1 MLFSSYTFLFQ
12 FLPATVLAF
21 AAARLHSP
29 RAGIMVLAG
38 ASLFFYGAWR
48 PAYLLL
54 LLASIAVNFT
64 CGLRMEDPL
73 RRRRIGIFG
82 VALNLAVLCYF
93 KYTDF
98 IFDSLNTLTGA
109 PLPFVSIILP
119 LGISFFTFQ
128 QIAYLVD
135 VMRGAKVERDIVS
148 YTLFVSF
155 FPHLI
160 AGPLVHHAEMIPQ
173 FKRGHTNRSALL
185 AARAVAIFAAGLFK
199 KVVIA
204 DNLAQFVSP
213 VFAHVDAGGGVT
225 TPWAWLATLAYC
237 LQIYFDF
244 SGYSDMAIGL
254 ALLFGIRLPVNF
266 RSPYQAISIIEFW
279 RRWHITLSR
288 FLRDYLYIPLGGNR
302 FGEQRRYINLLVTM
316 LLGGL
321 WHGAGWNFFLWGG
334 LHGVYLCINHLW
346 RAWRGND
353 ALASA
358 TGLDPKELAAKG
370 LVKGWARI
378 LVRRLATGLAT
389 GVSWAITFSAV
400 VIAWVFFR
408 ARTAA
413 GAWQMLGGLFGF
425 EAGSS
430 AYAPSGILR
439 VMDLPILVGQERLLL
454 IGGSAVA
461 LALLIAL
468 GVPNVPQLFGYR
480 EFRRAPERSFLLR
493 WRPNGAWALVSAF
506 ALAISLFGM
515 WQRLEFLYFQF

>member
-21 AAARLHSP
+21 AAARRHSP
-29 RAGIMVLAG
+29 RAGIMVLVG

-48 PAYLLL
+48 PVYLLL
-54 LLASIAVNFT
+54 FAASVAVNFAL
-64 CGLRMEDPL
+64 GLRMEDPL
-73 RRRRIGIFG
+73 RRRGTGTFG
-82 VALNLAVLCYF
+82 VALNLAGLCYF
-93 KYTDF
+93 KYTNF

-109 PLPFVSIILP
+109 PLPFVNIILP

-135 VMRGAKVERDIVS
+135 VMRGARVERDIVS

-173 FKRGHTNRSALL
+173 FKRGRTGRSAVL
-185 AARAVAIFAAGLFK
+185 AARGLAIFAAGLFK

-213 VFAHVDAGGGVT
+213 VFAHLDAGGGVT
-225 TPWAWLATLAYC
+225 TSWAWLATLAYT

-266 RSPYQAISIIEFW
+266 RSPYQATSIIEFW

-302 FGEQRRYINLLVTM
+302 LGEQRRYANLLVTM

-321 WHGAGWNFFLWGG
+321 WHGAGWNFLVWGG
-334 LHGVYLCINHLW
+334 LHGLYLSINHLW
-346 RAWRGND
+346 RGWRGSKPE
-353 ALASA
+353 ASIA
-358 TGLDPKELAAKG
+358 GLM
-370 LVKGWARI
+370 VKG
-378 LVRRLATGLAT
+378 TG
-389 GVSWAITFSAV
+389 WAITFFAV
-400 VIAWVFFR
+400 VVAWVFFR
-408 ARTAA
+408 TKTAA
-413 GAWQMLGGLFGF
+413 GAWQMLQGLFGA

-430 AYAPSGILR
+430 AYASPGILR
-439 VMDLPILVGQERLLL
+439 LMDLPMLVGEERLLL
-454 IGGSAVA
+454 IGGGAVA
-461 LALLIAL
+461 LALAMAL
-468 GVPNVPQLFGYR
+468 CLPNVPQLFRYR
-480 EFRRAPERSFLLR
+480 EYRRAPERAAWVR
-493 WRPNGAWALVSAF
+493 WRPNAAWALLSAL

>member
-12 FLPATVLAF
+12 FLPATALAF
-21 AAARLHSP
+21 AAARRHSP
-29 RAGIMVLAG
+29 RAGIMVLAT
-38 ASLFFYGAWR
+38 ASLFFYGAWK
-48 PAYLLL
+48 PVYLLL
-54 LLASIAVNFT
+54 LLASIGVNFWL
-64 CGLRMEDPL
+64 GLKMEDPL
-73 RRRRIGIFG
+73 RRRSFGTLG
-82 VALNLAVLCYF
+82 VALNLALLCYF
-93 KYTDF
+93 KYTNF
-98 IFDSLNTLTGA
+98 VFDSLTTLTGV
-109 PLPFVSIILP
+109 PLPFVNVILP

-173 FKRGHTNRSALL
+173 FKRARSGRSSVL
-185 AARAVAIFAAGLFK
+185 AARGLAIFAAGLFK

-204 DNLAQFVSP
+204 DNLAQFVTP
-213 VFAHVDAGGGVT
+213 VFAHLDAGGGVT
-225 TPWAWLATLAYC
+225 TEWAWLATLAYT

-244 SGYSDMAIGL
+244 SGYSDMAVGL

-266 RSPYQAISIIEFW
+266 RSPYKAVSIIEFW

-302 FGEQRRYINLLVTM
+302 LGESRRYQNLLVTM

-321 WHGAGWNFFLWGG
+321 WHGAAWNFVIWGG
-334 LHGVYLCINHLW
+334 LHGIYLCINHLW
-346 RAWRGND
+346 RAWRGD
-353 ALASA
+353 DGQASMLAKS
-358 TGLDPKELAAKG
+358 L
-370 LVKGWARI
+370 
-378 LVRRLATGLAT
+378 
-389 GVSWAITFSAV
+389 SWAVTFFAV

-408 ARTAA
+408 AKTAA
-413 GAWQMLGGLFGF
+413 GAWQMLGSLFGF

-430 AYAPSGILR
+430 AYASPGILR
-439 VMDLPILVGQERLLL
+439 VMDLPILVGEQSLLL
-454 IGGSAVA
+454 IGGCAVA
-461 LALLIAL
+461 LALAIAL
-468 GVPNVPQLFGYR
+468 SLPNVPQLFRYR
-480 EFRRAPERSFLLR
+480 EYRHAPEQGASVR
-493 WRPNGAWALVSAF
+493 WRPNAAWALFTAL

>member
-1 MLFSSYTFLFQ
+1 MLFSSHTFLFQ

-21 AAARLHSP
+21 AAARRHSP
-29 RAGIMVLAG
+29 RAGILVLAG

-48 PAYLLL
+48 PVYLLL
-54 LLASIAVNFT
+54 LLASVAVNFGL
-64 CGLRMEDPL
+64 GLRMEDPL
-73 RRRRIGIFG
+73 RRRATGTFG

-93 KYTDF
+93 KYTNF
-98 IFDSLNTLTGA
+98 ILDSLNALSGA
-109 PLPFVSIILP
+109 PLPFVNIILP

-173 FKRGHTNRSALL
+173 FKRGRTGRSSVL
-185 AARAVAIFAAGLFK
+185 AARGLAIFAAGLFK

-213 VFAHVDAGGGVT
+213 VFAHLDAGGGVT
-225 TPWAWLATLAYC
+225 TSWAWLATLAYA

-266 RSPYQAISIIEFW
+266 RSPYKATSIIEFW

-302 FGEQRRYINLLVTM
+302 LGEQRRYLNLLVTM

-321 WHGAGWNFFLWGG
+321 WHGAGWNFLIWGG
-334 LHGVYLCINHLW
+334 LHGLYLCVNHVW
-346 RAWRGND
+346 QAWRGGK
-353 ALASA
+353 ASA
-358 TGLDPKELAAKG
+358 SVRGALPKE
-370 LVKGWARI
+370 I
-378 LVRRLATGLAT
+378 
-389 GVSWAITFSAV
+389 SWAITFFAV
-400 VIAWVFFR
+400 VIGWVFFR
-408 ARTAA
+408 ARTFA
-413 GAWQMLGGLFGF
+413 GACQMLGGLFGI

-430 AYAPSGILR
+430 AYASPGVLR
-439 VMDLPILVGQERLLL
+439 MMDLPLLVGEPLLLL
-454 IGGSAVA
+454 IGGGAVA
-461 LALLIAL
+461 LALAIAL
-468 GVPNVPQLFGYR
+468 GLPNVPQLFGYR
-480 EFRRAPERSFLLR
+480 EYRRAPERASWLR
-493 WRPNGAWALVSAF
+493 WRPNAAWALVA
-506 ALAISLFGM
+506 ALAMAVSLFGM

>member
-12 FLPATVLAF
+12 FLPAMVLAF
-21 AAARLHSP
+21 AAARRHSP
-29 RAGIMVLAG
+29 RAGILVLAG
-38 ASLFFYGAWR
+38 GSLFFYGAWR

-54 LLASIAVNFT
+54 LIASVAVNFSL
-64 CGLRMEDPL
+64 GLRMEDPA
-73 RRRRIGIFG
+73 RRRRIGTFG
-82 VALNLAVLCYF
+82 VVLNLAMLCYF
-93 KYTDF
+93 KYTNF
-98 IFDSLNTLTGA
+98 IFDSLNMLTGA
-109 PLPFVSIILP
+109 PLPFVNIILP

-173 FKRGHTNRSALL
+173 FKRGRTGRSAVL
-185 AARAVAIFAAGLFK
+185 AARGLAIFAAGLFK

-213 VFAHVDAGGGVT
+213 VFAHLDAGGGVT
-225 TPWAWLATLAYC
+225 TSWAWLATLAYT

-266 RSPYQAISIIEFW
+266 HSPYQALSIVEFW
-279 RRWHITLSR
+279 RHWHITLSR

-302 FGEQRRYINLLVTM
+302 LGEQRRYVNLLVTM

-321 WHGAGWNFFLWGG
+321 WHGAGWNFLIWGG
-334 LHGVYLCINHLW
+334 LHGMYLCINHLW
-346 RAWRGND
+346 HGWRGD
-353 ALASA
+353 FKARGSA
-358 TGLDPKELAAKG
+358 T
-370 LVKGWARI
+370 
-378 LVRRLATGLAT
+378 RLAVKAM
-389 GVSWAITFSAV
+389 SWTITFVAV

-408 ARTAA
+408 AKTAA

-430 AYAPSGILR
+430 AYASPGILR
-439 VMDLPILVGQERLLL
+439 VMDLPVLVGEERLLL
-454 IGGSAVA
+454 IGGCAVA
-461 LALLIAL
+461 LALTIAL
-468 GVPNVPQLFGYR
+468 SLPNVPQLFGYR
-480 EFRRAPERSFLLR
+480 EYRRAPEKPALLR
-493 WRPNGAWALVSAF
+493 WRPNGAWALLTAF
-506 ALAISLFGM
+506 AFAISLFGM

>member
-21 AAARLHSP
+21 AAARRHSP
-29 RAGIMVLAG
+29 RAGIMVLVG

-48 PAYLLL
+48 PVYLLL
-54 LLASIAVNFT
+54 FAASVAVNFAL
-64 CGLRMEDPL
+64 GLRMEDPL
-73 RRRRIGIFG
+73 RRRGIGTFG
-82 VALNLAVLCYF
+82 VTLNLAGLCYF
-93 KYTDF
+93 KYTNF

-109 PLPFVSIILP
+109 PLPFVNIILP

-135 VMRGAKVERDIVS
+135 VMRGARVERDIVS

-173 FKRGHTNRSALL
+173 FKRGRTGRSAVL
-185 AARAVAIFAAGLFK
+185 AARGLAIFAAGLFK

-213 VFAHVDAGGGVT
+213 VFAHLDAGGGVT
-225 TPWAWLATLAYC
+225 TPWAWLATLAYT

-266 RSPYQAISIIEFW
+266 RSPYQATSIIEFW

-302 FGEQRRYINLLVTM
+302 LGEQRRYINLLVTM

-321 WHGAGWNFFLWGG
+321 WHGAGWNFLVWGG
-334 LHGVYLCINHLW
+334 LHGLYLSINHLW
-346 RAWRGND
+346 RGWRGNKPEVTT
-353 ALASA
+353 A
-358 TGLDPKELAAKG
+358 GLM
-370 LVKGWARI
+370 VKGAC
-378 LVRRLATGLAT
+378 
-389 GVSWAITFSAV
+389 WAITFCAV
-400 VIAWVFFR
+400 VVAWVFFR
-408 ARTAA
+408 AKTAA
-413 GAWQMLGGLFGF
+413 GAWRMLQGLFGA

-430 AYAPSGILR
+430 AYASPGILR
-439 VMDLPILVGQERLLL
+439 LMDLPMLVGEQRLLL
-454 IGGSAVA
+454 IGGGAVA
-461 LALLIAL
+461 LALAMAL
-468 GVPNVPQLFGYR
+468 CLPNVPQLFRYR
-480 EFRRAPERSFLLR
+480 EYRRAPERAAWVR
-493 WRPNGAWALVSAF
+493 WRPNAAWALLSAL

>member
-1 MLFSSYTFLFQ
+1 MLFSSFTFLFQ

-21 AAARLHSP
+21 AAARRHSP

-38 ASLFFYGAWR
+38 ASLVFYGAWR
-48 PAYLLL
+48 PVYLLL
-54 LLASIAVNFT
+54 LLASVAVNFGL
-64 CGLRMEDPL
+64 GLRMDDP
-73 RRRRIGIFG
+73 RRRRAIGTFG
-82 VALNLAVLCYF
+82 VALNLAVLGYF
-93 KYTDF
+93 KYTNF
-98 IFDSLNTLTGA
+98 IFESLNTLTGA
-109 PLPFVSIILP
+109 PLPFFNIVLP

-135 VMRGAKVERDIVS
+135 VMRGASVERDIVS

-173 FKRGHTNRSALL
+173 FKRSRTGRSAVL
-185 AARAVAIFAAGLFK
+185 AARGLSIFAAGLFK

-213 VFAHVDAGGGVT
+213 VFAHLDAGGGVT
-225 TPWAWLATLAYC
+225 TPWAWLATLAYT

-279 RRWHITLSR
+279 RCWHITLSR

-302 FGEQRRYINLLVTM
+302 LGQQRRYLNLMLTM

-321 WHGAGWNFFLWGG
+321 WHGAGWNFLIWGG
-334 LHGVYLCINHLW
+334 LHGAYLCINHLW
-346 RAWRGND
+346 RGGAGEK
-353 ALASA
+353 AA
-358 TGLDPKELAAKG
+358 GLT
-370 LVKGWARI
+370 AR
-378 LVRRLATGLAT
+378 LSG
-389 GVSWAITFSAV
+389 WAITFFAV
-400 VIAWVFFR
+400 VLAWVFFR
-408 ARTAA
+408 ARTLA
-413 GAWQMLGGLFGF
+413 GAWQMLAALFGF

-430 AYAPSGILR
+430 AFASPGILR
-439 VMDLPILVGQERLLL
+439 VMDLPVQVGEPRLLL
-454 IGGSAVA
+454 FGSGAVA
-461 LALLIAL
+461 LALAAAL
-468 GVPNVPQLFGYR
+468 FLPNVPRLFGYR
-480 EFRRAPERSFLLR
+480 EYRHAPERAAMLR
-493 WRPNGAWALVSAF
+493 WRPTAAWALLS
-506 ALAISLFGM
+506 ALAYAIALFGM

>member
-12 FLPATVLAF
+12 FLPATALAF
-21 AAARLHSP
+21 AAARRHSP
-29 RAGIMVLAG
+29 RGGIMVLAG

-48 PAYLLL
+48 PVYLLL
-54 LLASIAVNFT
+54 LIASVAVNFGL
-64 CGLRMEDPL
+64 GLRMEDPL
-73 RRRRIGIFG
+73 RRRAIGTFG

-93 KYTDF
+93 KYTNF
-98 IFDSLNTLTGA
+98 IFDSVNTLTGT
-109 PLPFVSIILP
+109 PLPFFNIVLP

-135 VMRGAKVERDIVS
+135 VMRGARVERDIVS

-173 FKRGHTNRSALL
+173 FKRGRTGRSSVL
-185 AARAVAIFAAGLFK
+185 AARGLAIFAAGLFK

-213 VFAHVDAGGGVT
+213 VFAHLDAGGGVT
-225 TPWAWLATLAYC
+225 TPWAWLATLAYT

-244 SGYSDMAIGL
+244 SGYSDMAVGL

-266 RSPYQAISIIEFW
+266 RSPYRAASIVEFW

-302 FGEQRRYINLLVTM
+302 LGEGRRYINLMVTM

-321 WHGAGWNFFLWGG
+321 WHGAGWNFIIWGG
-334 LHGVYLCINHLW
+334 LHGAYLGINHLW
-346 RAWRGND
+346 REWRG
-353 ALASA
+353 AARAS
-358 TGLDPKELAAKG
+358 GGSAAKG
-370 LVKGWARI
+370 VC
-378 LVRRLATGLAT
+378 
-389 GVSWAITFSAV
+389 WAITFFAV
-400 VIAWVFFR
+400 VVAWVFFR
-408 ARTAA
+408 ARTLA

-430 AYAPSGILR
+430 AYASPGILR
-439 VMDLPILVGQERLLL
+439 LMDLPVLVGETNLLL
-454 IGGSAVA
+454 IGGGAVA
-461 LALLIAL
+461 LALAIAL
-468 GVPNVPQLFGYR
+468 GLPNVPQLFGYR
-480 EFRRAPERSFLLR
+480 EYRRAPERRSWLR
-493 WRPNGAWALVSAF
+493 WRPNGAWALVT
-506 ALAISLFGM
+506 ALAVAISLFGM

>member
-1 MLFSSYTFLFQ
+1 MLFSSNTFLFQ

-21 AAARLHSP
+21 AAARRHSP
-29 RAGIMVLAG
+29 RAGIMVLVG

-48 PAYLLL
+48 PVYLLL
-54 LLASIAVNFT
+54 FAASVAVNFAL
-64 CGLRMEDPL
+64 GLRMEDPL
-73 RRRRIGIFG
+73 RRRGIGTFG
-82 VALNLAVLCYF
+82 VTLNLAGLCYF
-93 KYTDF
+93 KYTNF
-98 IFDSLNTLTGA
+98 IFDSVNTLTGA
-109 PLPFVSIILP
+109 PLPFVNIILP

-135 VMRGAKVERDIVS
+135 VMRGARVERDIVS

-173 FKRGHTNRSALL
+173 FKRGRTGRSVVL
-185 AARAVAIFAAGLFK
+185 AARGLAIFAAGLFK

-213 VFAHVDAGGGVT
+213 VFAHLDAGGGVT
-225 TPWAWLATLAYC
+225 TSWAWLATLAYT

-266 RSPYQAISIIEFW
+266 RSPYQATSIIEFW

-302 FGEQRRYINLLVTM
+302 LGEQRRYVNLLVTM

-321 WHGAGWNFFLWGG
+321 WHGAGWNFLVWGG
-334 LHGVYLCINHLW
+334 LHGLYLSINHLW
-346 RAWRGND
+346 RGWRG
-353 ALASA
+353 SKPEVSI
-358 TGLDPKELAAKG
+358 TGLMVNGAC
-370 LVKGWARI
+370 
-378 LVRRLATGLAT
+378 
-389 GVSWAITFSAV
+389 WAITFFAV
-400 VIAWVFFR
+400 VVAWVFFR
-408 ARTAA
+408 AKTAA
-413 GAWQMLGGLFGF
+413 GAWQMLQGLFGA

-430 AYAPSGILR
+430 AYASPGILR
-439 VMDLPILVGQERLLL
+439 LMDLPMLVGEERLLL
-454 IGGSAVA
+454 IGGGAVA
-461 LALLIAL
+461 LALAVAL
-468 GVPNVPQLFGYR
+468 GLPNVPQLFRYR
-480 EFRRAPERSFLLR
+480 EYRRAPERAAWLR
-493 WRPNGAWALVSAF
+493 WRPNAAWALLSAL

>member
-21 AAARLHSP
+21 AAARRHSP
-29 RAGIMVLAG
+29 RAGILVLAG
-38 ASLFFYGAWR
+38 ASLFFYGAWQ
-48 PAYLLL
+48 PVYLLL
-54 LLASIAVNFT
+54 LLASVAINFGL
-64 CGLRMEDPL
+64 GLRMEDPL
-73 RRRRIGIFG
+73 RRRATGTFG

-93 KYTDF
+93 KYTNF
-98 IFDSLNTLTGA
+98 ILDSLNALTGA
-109 PLPFVSIILP
+109 PLPFVNIILP

-173 FKRGHTNRSALL
+173 FKRGRTGRSSVL
-185 AARAVAIFAAGLFK
+185 AARGLAIFAAGLFK

-213 VFAHVDAGGGVT
+213 VFAHLDAGGGVT
-225 TPWAWLATLAYC
+225 TSWAWLATLAYT

-266 RSPYQAISIIEFW
+266 RSPYKAASIIDFW

-302 FGEQRRYINLLVTM
+302 LGEQRRYQNLLVTM

-321 WHGAGWNFFLWGG
+321 WHGAGWNFLIWGG
-334 LHGVYLCINHLW
+334 LHGLYLCINHLW
-346 RAWRGND
+346 QAWHGGK
-353 ALASA
+353 AAVS
-358 TGLDPKELAAKG
+358 AKG
-370 LVKGWARI
+370 LLPKGIAKRF
-378 LVRRLATGLAT
+378 
-389 GVSWAITFSAV
+389 SWAITFFAV

-408 ARTAA
+408 ARTFA
-413 GAWQMLGGLFGF
+413 GAWQMLAGLFGF

-430 AYAPSGILR
+430 AYASPGILR
-439 VMDLPILVGQERLLL
+439 LMDLPLLVGEPLLLL
-454 IGGSAVA
+454 IGCGAVA
-461 LALLIAL
+461 LALAIAL
-468 GVPNVPQLFGYR
+468 GLPNVPQLFGYR
-480 EFRRAPERSFLLR
+480 EYRRAPERASRLR
-493 WRPNGAWALVSAF
+493 WRPNAAWAVVSAL

>member
-21 AAARLHSP
+21 AAARRHSP
-29 RAGIMVLAG
+29 RTGIMVLAG

-48 PAYLLL
+48 PVYRFLLI
-54 LLASIAVNFT
+54 ASIAVNFAL
-64 CGLRMEDPL
+64 GLRMEDPL
-73 RRRRIGIFG
+73 RRRAIGSLG
-82 VALNLAVLCYF
+82 VALNLAGLCYF
-93 KYTDF
+93 KYTNF
-98 IFDSLNTLTGA
+98 IFDSLNVLTGA
-109 PLPFVSIILP
+109 PLPFVNIVLP

-135 VMRGAKVERDIVS
+135 VMRGARVERDIVS

-173 FKRGHTNRSALL
+173 FKRGRTGRSAVL
-185 AARAVAIFAAGLFK
+185 AARGLAIFAAGLFK

-213 VFAHVDAGGGVT
+213 VFAHLDAGGGVT
-225 TPWAWLATLAYC
+225 TTWAWLATLSYT

-266 RSPYQAISIIEFW
+266 RSPYRAASIIESW

-302 FGEQRRYINLLVTM
+302 LGGHRPYVTLRITT

-321 WHGAGWNFFLWGG
+321 WHGAAWNFFIWGG
-334 LHGVYLCINHLW
+334 LHGLYLCINHLW
-346 RAWRGND
+346 RGWRGEPKKP
-353 ALASA
+353 AL
-358 TGLDPKELAAKG
+358 PAKA
-370 LVKGWARI
+370 LGW
-378 LVRRLATGLAT
+378 V
-389 GVSWAITFSAV
+389 ITFFAV

-408 ARTAA
+408 AKTAA
-413 GAWQMLGGLFGF
+413 GAWQMLGSLFGL
-425 EAGSS
+425 AARIS
-430 AYAPSGILR
+430 AYTSPGILR
-439 VMDLPILVGQERLLL
+439 LMDLPILVGEERVLL

-461 LALLIAL
+461 LALIIAL
-468 GVPNVPQLFGYR
+468 ALPNVPQLFGYR
-480 EFRRAPERSFLLR
+480 EYRHAPEPASFTR
-493 WRPNGAWALVSAF
+493 WRPNAAWAVVTALAF
-506 ALAISLFGM
+506 AISLFGM